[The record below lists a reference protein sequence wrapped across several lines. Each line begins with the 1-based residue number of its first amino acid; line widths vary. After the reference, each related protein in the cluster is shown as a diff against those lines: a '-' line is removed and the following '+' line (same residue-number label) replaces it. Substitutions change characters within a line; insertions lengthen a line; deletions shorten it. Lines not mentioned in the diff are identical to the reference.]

1 MGLSGEKSE
10 IRTEEIFEEIINE
23 NFPQI
28 NAKYQS
34 TDLGSSVNTKR
45 DKFQK
50 KIILQKIK
58 DKEKNLEKS
67 QRKLTLCLKKEKVT
81 ITLQLSETMQVRRQ

>member
-50 KIILQKIK
+50 KLYCRKSKIK
-58 DKEKNLEKS
+58 KKI
-67 QRKLTLCLKKEKVT
+67 LKKA
-81 ITLQLSETMQVRRQ
+81 RGN